1 MEIWLP
7 SSKTNSTQAVSMLNW
22 QDISLL
28 MVIPPR
34 CFLRWI
40 RRSIPGDYWR
50 ESYRNPLQ
58 IIQNKSLR
66 TVSTYKMV
74 GYKTATKFARNLCT
88 ARNTWIIWTK
98 SVSRVHFITLNQ
110 SPRLE
115 WECEKKVNMRG
126 CKALKTLTFWKFIFP
141 FDSKM
146 IADTNAILFV
156 LILASEWFAGLLSH
170 PIL

>member
-34 CFLRWI
+34 CFLRWV

-66 TVSTYKMV
+66 TVSTYKIA
-74 GYKTATKFARNLCT
+74 GYKTATKFVRNLCT

-115 WECEKKVNMRG
+115 WEWLHSLKKAR
-126 CKALKTLTFWKFIFP
+126 KHWTFWALMPLVATIWQQNFIIH
-141 FDSKM
+141 KKR
-146 IADTNAILFV
+146 AIWFQMKSGSSFLF
-156 LILASEWFAGLLSH
+156 I
-170 PIL
+170 